1 MIQLKNLAVGYGTH
15 KVLEHIDLT
24 IHPGEVVALVGV
36 NGSGKSTLIRTAAGL
51 QPPLEGEI
59 LLNGRPLHE
68 IPPRERA
75 QELSYLAQFRSVPN
89 ITVERMVL
97 HGRFP
102 HLSYPRTYRQ
112 EDRDCV
118 RAAMERAGVGE
129 LSHRLLHTLSG
140 GERQRVYL
148 AMALAQNTPYLFF
161 DEPTTYLDV
170 GRQLELMETAR
181 ALAGEGKGVVL
192 AIHDLCLALRGAD
205 RIVVLSEG
213 RLCAAGTPEEIW
225 QRSVLSRVFD
235 VSICRAETPSGWRYF
250 YA

>member
-1 MIQLKNLAVGYGTH
+1 MIQLKNIAVGYGTR

-24 IHPGEVVALVGV
+24 INPGEVVALVGV

-51 QPPLEGEI
+51 QPPMEGEI

-118 RAAMERAGVGE
+118 RAAMERSGVGE
-129 LSHRLLHTLSG
+129 LSRRLLHTLSG

-170 GRQLELMETAR
+170 GRQLDLMETAR
-181 ALAGEGKGVVL
+181 TLAQEGRGVVL

-213 RLCAAGTPEEIW
+213 KVCAAGTPEEIW
-225 QRSVLSRVFD
+225 QSGVLSRAFG
-235 VSICRAETPSGWRYF
+235 VSVCRVSTPAGWRYF
-250 YA
+250 YG